1 MFMNGRKWWGGI
13 NDSPLSSP
21 TIMWIVSACEEN
33 PDRKKNCPTPY
44 FLKNV
49 FSMPDKSE
57 LVCFLKT
64 CPRYILISYMNPSL
78 YMNPSTDTC
87 ELLIWIPS
95 YTWISSQIRM
105 KSLYQSLPKY
115 ESLHWHISPPYMN
128 PSLYINPSIDTFGLL
143 IWIPSCI
150 WNPP

>member
-1 MFMNGRKWWGGI
+1 MFMNGRKWWSGI

-78 YMNPSTDTC
+78 YMNPSIDTC
-87 ELLIWIPS
+87 RLLIWIPP
-95 YTWISSQIRM
+95 YISIPPQIHVN
-105 KSLYQSLPKY
+105 SLY
-115 ESLHWHISPPYMN
+115 ESLPIHESLHRYVWSP
-128 PSLYINPSIDTFGLL
+128 YINPSLNMNLSIDTFHLL
-143 IWIPSCI
+143 IWIPPYI
-150 WNPP
+150 